1 MVLIRRRPGLGCF
14 EGETMRLFCAAAV
27 AAVCLSL
34 PVLAAAQ
41 ETSSVADNIEMAAL
55 YAADQAVRVNVDPAK
70 YRDRTFVEQMNADD
84 AARRVQTRALLDA
97 GALQT
102 GEDYRAAAFIF
113 QHGSTP
119 EDYLLAHSLAVAGAA
134 KGSSGAAWIAAASLD
149 RYLQSIDRKQIY
161 GTQTRMVSGGE
172 PTLEPYDRDLLP
184 DALRT
189 AVNVPTLPE
198 QDARLEQFKAARS
211 AAAAPR
217 S

>member
-1 MVLIRRRPGLGCF
+1 
-14 EGETMRLFCAAAV
+14 MRLFCIAAI
-27 AAVCLSL
+27 AACFCLPTMAST
-34 PVLAAAQ
+34 Q
-41 ETSSVADNIEMAAL
+41 EIPADNAEMAAL
-55 YAADQAVRVNVDPAK
+55 YAADQAVRANIDPVR
-70 YRDRTFVEQMNADD
+70 YRDRAFVEQMNADD
-84 AARRVQTRALLDA
+84 AARRIRVRALLDA

-134 KGSSGAAWIAAASLD
+134 KGSPGAVWIAAATLD

-161 GTQTRMVSGGE
+161 GTQTRMVNGGE

-189 AVNVPTLPE
+189 ASNVPTLTE
-198 QDARLEQFKAARS
+198 QDAGLDEFKARRR
-211 AAAAPR
+211 AAAEARP
-217 S
+217 

>member
-1 MVLIRRRPGLGCF
+1 
-14 EGETMRLFCAAAV
+14 MRLFCAAAV

-41 ETSSVADNIEMAAL
+41 ETSSVADNVEMAAL
-55 YAADQAVRVNVDPAK
+55 YAADQAVRANIDPAK
-70 YRDRTFVEQMNADD
+70 YRDRAFVEQMNADD
-84 AARRVQTRALLDA
+84 AVRRTQTRALLDA

-119 EDYLLAHSLAVAGAA
+119 DDYLLAHSLAVTGAA
-134 KGSSGAAWIAAASLD
+134 KGSSGAAWIAAATLD

-189 AVNVPTLPE
+189 AVNVPALPE

-211 AAAAPR
+211 AAARP
-217 S
+217 

>member
-1 MVLIRRRPGLGCF
+1 
-14 EGETMRLFCAAAV
+14 MRLSCAAAV
-27 AAVCLSL
+27 AAVCLCL
-34 PVLAAAQ
+34 PNLASAQ
-41 ETSSVADNIEMAAL
+41 QGLADNAEMAAL
-55 YAADQAVRVNVDPAK
+55 YAADQAVRANIDPAK
-70 YRDRTFVEQMNADD
+70 YRDRAFVEQMNAED
-84 AARRVQTRALLDA
+84 AVRRTQTRALLDA

-119 EDYLLAHSLAVAGAA
+119 DDYLLAHSLAVTGAA
-134 KGSSGAAWIAAASLD
+134 KGSSGAAWIAAATLD

-189 AVNVPTLPE
+189 AVNVPTLLE

-211 AAAAPR
+211 AAARP
-217 S
+217 

>member
-1 MVLIRRRPGLGCF
+1 
-14 EGETMRLFCAAAV
+14 MRLSCAAAV
-27 AAVCLSL
+27 AAVCLCL
-34 PVLAAAQ
+34 PNLASAQ
-41 ETSSVADNIEMAAL
+41 QGLADNAEMAAL
-55 YAADQAVRVNVDPAK
+55 YAADQAVRANIDPAK
-70 YRDRTFVEQMNADD
+70 YRDRAFVEQMNAED
-84 AARRVQTRALLDA
+84 AVRRTQTRALLDA

-119 EDYLLAHSLAVAGAA
+119 DDYLLAHSLAVTGAA
-134 KGSSGAAWIAAASLD
+134 KGSSGAAWIAAATLD

-211 AAAAPR
+211 AAARP
-217 S
+217 